1 MNKSM
6 IDVNMD
12 LACSMAAISHGKR
25 LQVGAVLVTANDV
38 VLRGVNGLPKPL
50 GNELEYREYSP
61 DNVWFGD
68 DCPLRDEN
76 DCDYKLTTKPTVIHA
91 ELNCLLKAAR
101 EGVSVVGS
109 TLFVTHSPCPHCASM
124 LAAAGVVKVYYKGVH
139 RNGEGLEVL
148 KQCGIEA
155 MQLENKPIGEWRM
168 KR

>member
-1 MNKSM
+1 MKSI

-12 LACSMAAISHGKR
+12 LACSMASISHGKR

-50 GNELEYREYSP
+50 GNELE
-61 DNVWFGD
+61 NWVTIGD
-68 DCPLRDEN
+68 DSNGTASLV
-76 DCDYKLTTKPTVIHA
+76 TKPTVIHA

-124 LAAAGVVKVYYKGVH
+124 LAAAGVVKVYYKDVH
-139 RNGEGLEVL
+139 RNGECLEVL
-148 KQCGIEA
+148 KQCGIDA
-155 MQLENKPIGEWRM
+155 VQLERQWDKWLNAGEEE
-168 KR
+168 

>member
-1 MNKSM
+1 MKNI

-12 LACSMAAISHGKR
+12 LACSMASISHGKR

-50 GNELEYREYSP
+50 GNELE
-61 DNVWFGD
+61 NWVMIGD
-68 DCPLRDEN
+68 DSNGTASLV
-76 DCDYKLTTKPTVIHA
+76 TKPTVIHA

-101 EGVSVVGS
+101 EGVSVVDS

-124 LAAAGVVKVYYKGVH
+124 LAAAGVVKVYYKDVH
-139 RNGEGLEVL
+139 RDGEGLEVL

-155 MQLENKPIGEWRM
+155 VQLERRWDEWLEVVIDE
-168 KR
+168 

>member
-1 MNKSM
+1 LKHI

-12 LACSMAAISHGKR
+12 LACSMASISHGKR

-50 GNELEYREYSP
+50 GNELEYEVEDS
-61 DNVWFGD
+61 VS
-68 DCPLRDEN
+68 LV
-76 DCDYKLTTKPTVIHA
+76 TKPTVIHA

-124 LAAAGVVKVYYKGVH
+124 LASAGVVKVYYKDVH

-155 MQLENKPIGEWRM
+155 VKLERRLSIEGEE
-168 KR
+168 